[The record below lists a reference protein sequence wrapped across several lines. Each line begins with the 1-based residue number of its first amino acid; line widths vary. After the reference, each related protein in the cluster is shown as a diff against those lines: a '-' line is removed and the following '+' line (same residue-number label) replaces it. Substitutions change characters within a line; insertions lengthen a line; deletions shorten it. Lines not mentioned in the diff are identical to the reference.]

1 MTSNRIERLRETLKA
16 NDLDAF
22 LVTSLQSIRY
32 LSGFTGSHA
41 LCIITH
47 KESHFV
53 TDGRYAHQSKGEIKS
68 FRRTIA
74 VVGLFEWAARKQLL
88 KGCRKVGFESHH
100 LSFAQYRTLK
110 RMFPRVSFAPTSEL
124 VEQMALVKDRSEI
137 AAMRKAAAIS
147 ERTFLEILDQIQPGV
162 RELDIAAEISFRQK
176 NHGAEHDAF
185 EPIVVSGRRGCE
197 PHARPTVKRMRSGE
211 FVTMDFGCVVQGYN
225 SDLTRTVALGSLS
238 RRRREMYDAVLGA
251 QRAAID
257 GAKGGMS
264 ARDLDAV
271 ARLYLRGSG
280 FGRYFIHG
288 LGHGIGYRL
297 HERPRISALSND
309 LLQAGSVVTIEPGIY
324 IEGVGGVRI
333 EDEVLLTATGCR
345 TITNVPKG
353 LLIL

>member
-22 LVTSLQSIRY
+22 LVTSFQSIRY
-32 LSGFTGSHA
+32 LSGFTGSHG
-41 LCIITH
+41 LCIITPD
-47 KESHFV
+47 ESHFV

-100 LSFAQYRTLK
+100 LSFAQYRTFK
-110 RMFPRVSFAPTSEL
+110 RVFPRASLVPTTEL
-124 VEQMALVKDRSEI
+124 IEQMALVKDRGEI

-176 NHGAEHDAF
+176 SHGAERDAF

-197 PHARPTVKRMRSGE
+197 PHARPTTKRVRSGE

-271 ARLYLRGSG
+271 ARLYLRGTG